1 MQTKFWYVFRRWGG
15 DPSYKH
21 PSYNSAVEE
30 AQRLIDEVGG
40 EYEIFECRSIVKK
53 APRWIVEPTY
63 DSVVIAQE
71 QDPEDCPF

>member
-15 DPSYKH
+15 APSYKH

-63 DSVVIAQE
+63 DSAVIAQE